1 MRGNQKLWV
10 CALAFSFLAIT
21 FSEFQFLQFADVKAN
36 APELPSMSLTIVG
49 TNGTQIVLN
58 EDDVAGLPSYRAY
71 GGFKNILGILK
82 GLGNYTG
89 VSLNTICAL
98 AGGLTNT
105 SVVKVIATDNYS
117 KTFTFDEVNGE
128 FVTYDPATGEEAPHS
143 QPLVPIVAYH
153 FNDAN
158 ITSDGPLRIAIVG
171 PEGLATNSSYWV
183 KWVIRVEII
192 DETVPEFPSPIILL
206 LLFLATSTAA
216 IGFTFLKAKHKSINK
231 LCRPNG
237 ECRQ

>member
-1 MRGNQKLWV
+1 MRRNHKLLV
-10 CALAFSFLAIT
+10 CVLAFSFLAIT
-21 FSEFQFLQFADVKAN
+21 FSEFQFLQFADVRAN
-36 APELPSMSLTIVG
+36 TPELLPMSLTIVG

-58 EDDVAGLPSYRAY
+58 ENDIAGLPSYRAY

-89 VSLNTICAL
+89 VSLSTICAL

-105 SVVKVIATDNYS
+105 SAVKVVAPDNYS
-117 KTFTFDEVNGE
+117 ITFTFDEVNGE
-128 FVTYDPATGEEAPHS
+128 FATYDPATGEEVPHS

-158 ITSDGPLRIAIVG
+158 ITSDGPLRLAIVG

-183 KWVIRVEII
+183 KWVVRVEII
-192 DETVPEFPSPIILL
+192 DETVPEFPSHIILL
-206 LLFLATSTAA
+206 LLFLATSAAA
-216 IGFTFLKAKHKSINK
+216 IGFRFFKERHRTINK
-231 LCRPNG
+231 LCRSNG
-237 ECRQ
+237 ECGE

>member
-1 MRGNQKLWV
+1 MTGSHRNLNSSLV
-10 CALAFSFLAIT
+10 FSLLAIA
-21 FSEFQFLQFADVKAN
+21 FLSIQFLQFAEVRAS
-36 APELPSMSLTIVG
+36 APQLPQMSLTIIG
-49 TNGTQIVLN
+49 ANGTQVVLN
-58 EDDVAGLPSYRAY
+58 ENDVAGLPSYRAY
-71 GGFKNILGILK
+71 GGFKNILGIVK

-89 VSLNTICAL
+89 VSLSTICAL

-105 SVVKVIATDNYS
+105 SVVNVIASDNYS

-128 FVTYDPATGEEAPHS
+128 FVTYDPATGEEVPHS

-158 ITSDGPLRIAIVG
+158 ITSDGPLRVAIVG

-183 KWVIRVEII
+183 KWIVRVEIT
-192 DETVPEFPSPIILL
+192 DEAVPEFPSPTILL

-216 IGFTFLKAKHKSINK
+216 IGFKFFKERHRTINK
-231 LCRPNG
+231 LRKSNG
-237 ECRQ
+237 ECEQ